1 MLKFMFDRAGYNL
14 IKLSKFAMKSFWWQW
29 RGVWI
34 ATPFISFLI
43 IFSRYLGLFQ
53 PFELFAWDFL
63 VKIRSHSAV
72 SRSNQPQDNRIVI
85 VGIGEED
92 VERIGTAL
100 ISDEIYANLL
110 KKLLNFQPVAIG
122 LDVYRDVP
130 MPPGTDELNK
140 LFAENKNIIG
150 IEKMIGNNREYRVKP
165 NPILKVKKQIGFND
179 VMLDRDNKVRRAIL
193 ALPDR
198 KAFSLGMYLAL
209 LYLEKQNITLEV
221 TEDKLWQL
229 KDTVFIPF
237 EKNDGGYRNADKGGY
252 QILLN
257 YRGNVNHFE
266 TVSLFDIL
274 NDRVPSDWG
283 KDKIILIGFVGE
295 SFQDVH
301 LTPYTNTPDQRMS
314 GVEIHANI
322 ISQIISSVTDDRPLI
337 KTWSQTQEN
346 LWIITWTMI
355 GSVIIWQFRKADKFL
370 LGIIIF
376 VIAQIVLL
384 TSTYV
389 AFLNSWWIPV
399 IPPFVGLVA
408 SAGGITIYTARNAE
422 KIRQTFGRY
431 LSQEIVN
438 TLLETPQGVKLGGE
452 RRTITILTSD
462 LRGFTAISEQL
473 PPEEVVKI
481 LNYYLG
487 YMANI
492 ITEYQGTIDE
502 FMGDGIL
509 VLFGAP
515 VIRNDD
521 SDRSIACAL
530 AMQLAMEDVNKQMKI
545 WGYSPLKMGIGI
557 NTGEVVVGNIGSE
570 KRTKYGIVGSE
581 VNLTYR
587 IESYTKGRD
596 ILISEKTLNILKSN
610 VEIAEKKE
618 VSPKGVK
625 KPISIYKI
633 IGIEGK
639 FNLTL
644 PETEEQIIPLK
655 EIIQIRYCL
664 LNEKDVSQVYFLG
677 NIEKIIIK
685 DIEKGAQ
692 ITLAIPD
699 SFLPNPLDNLKLN
712 LVDSHYTDDIYGK
725 VINNDLT
732 TKIFTI
738 YFTHLPQTAE
748 KLLYP

>member
-1 MLKFMFDRAGYNL
+1 
-14 IKLSKFAMKSFWWQW
+14 MKSFWWQW

-34 ATPFISFLI
+34 ATPLVSFLI

-53 PFELFAWDFL
+53 PLELFAWDFL
-63 VKIRSHSAV
+63 VKIRSH
-72 SRSNQPQDNRIVI
+72 QPQDNRIVI
-85 VGIGEED
+85 VGINDED
-92 VERIGTAL
+92 VEKIGTAL
-100 ISDEIYANLL
+100 ISDEIYGNLL
-110 KKLLNFQPVAIG
+110 QKLLNFHPVAIG

-130 MPPGTDELNK
+130 MPPGTDKLHK

-150 IEKMIGNNREYRVKP
+150 IEKMIGKTSQFRVKP
-165 NPILKVKKQIGFND
+165 NPILKANNQIGFND
-179 VMLDRDNKVRRAIL
+179 VMLDQDNKVRRAIL

-209 LYLEKQNITLEV
+209 LYLEKHNISLEV

-229 KDTVFIPF
+229 KDTLFIPL
-237 EKNDGGYRNADKGGY
+237 EKNDGGYNNADDGGY

-266 TVSLFDIL
+266 IVSLFDIL
-274 NDRVPSDWG
+274 DDRVPSDWG
-283 KDKIILIGFVGE
+283 KDKIILVGFVGE

-301 LTPYTNTPDQRMS
+301 LTPYTNRPDQRMS

-322 ISQIISSVTDDRPLI
+322 ISQIISSVIDDRSLI
-337 KTWSQTQEN
+337 KTWSETQEN
-346 LWIITWTMI
+346 LWIIAWIFI
-355 GSVIIWQFRKADKFL
+355 GSVIIWQFRKAKNFIQ
-370 LGIIIF
+370 GIIIF
-376 VIAQIVLL
+376 ITAQIILIL
-384 TSTYV
+384 ITYI
-389 AFLNSWWIPV
+389 AFLNNWWLPV
-399 IPPFVGLVA
+399 MPPLIGLILC
-408 SAGGITIYTARNAE
+408 AGGIITYTARNGE

-452 RRTITILTSD
+452 RRSITILTSD
-462 LRGFTAISEQL
+462 LRGFTAISEQF

-487 YMANI
+487 FMANI

-515 VIRNDD
+515 VIRHDD
-521 SDRSIACAL
+521 ADRAIACGL

-596 ILISEKTLNILKSN
+596 ILISEKTLNILKSS
-610 VEIAEKKE
+610 VEIAEEKK

-625 KPISIYKI
+625 QPISIYKI
-633 IGIEGK
+633 TGIKGK
-639 FNLTL
+639 FNLSL
-644 PETEEQIIPLK
+644 PETEEEIINLK
-655 EIIQIRYCL
+655 EIIPIRYCL
-664 LNEKDVSQVYFLG
+664 LNEKDVSQIYFLG

-685 DIEKGAQ
+685 DIEKGAE
-692 ITLAIPD
+692 ITLAMPD

-712 LVDSHYTDDIYGK
+712 LVNNPYSEDIYGK
-725 VINNDLT
+725 VIKNDLT
-732 TKIFTI
+732 SKMFTI
-738 YFTHLPQTAE
+738 YFTHLPPSAE